1 VFFGSVPDEV
11 CSFDLPLRRIALRQ
25 SPKPPTTR
33 INSWGMGNLA
43 AKSRL
48 LTSAQFRGMRR
59 QPSDLDAK
67 LRQMTAAEHEPRR
80 SP

>member
-1 VFFGSVPDEV
+1 M
-11 CSFDLPLRRIALRQ
+11 ARQ

-33 INSWGMGNLA
+33 INSWGVGNLA

-59 QPSDLDAK
+59 QLSDLDAK
-67 LRQMTAAEHEPRR
+67 LRQMTAAEHERR
-80 SP
+80 C

>member
-1 VFFGSVPDEV
+1 VIEEERNF
-11 CSFDLPLRRIALRQ
+11 
-25 SPKPPTTR
+25 KPPTTR

-67 LRQMTAAEHEPRR
+67 RRQMTAAEHERR
-80 SP
+80 RKP